1 MNFTAIS
8 MKIVIDE
15 LYSRFTSKCVG
26 VRKSALK
33 KYKSCKTRANAKVIT
48 VDETSLCRLQ
58 NRISDFLKTSSFSH
72 NHSTKLDSPLFLQY
86 RLFNW
91 R

>member
-1 MNFTAIS
+1 

-33 KYKSCKTRANAKVIT
+33 NSDNVAVA
-48 VDETSLCRLQ
+48 RLTAYDWECTCDV
-58 NRISDFLKTSSFSH
+58 RF
-72 NHSTKLDSPLFLQY
+72 
-86 RLFNW
+86 
-91 R
+91 